1 MWGFFNSVAERGK
14 SQIFSKFTVPGL
26 VTPAVQWLGL
36 VASTALVGEPSGM
49 VGEASGMDPKKK
61 IVIESFLLLTVLE
74 YVYPTNCIGI
84 LDGNGLHSFH
94 GPGQNEHAGPLIQ
107 KRSGISGW

>member
-49 VGEASGMDPKKK
+49 VGEASGMDQKKK
-61 IVIESFLLLTVLE
+61 NSYRKFSVA
-74 YVYPTNCIGI
+74 NCPGI
-84 LDGNGLHSFH
+84 CIPHKLYWN
-94 GPGQNEHAGPLIQ
+94 PRWEWAT
-107 KRSGISGW
+107 

>member
-1 MWGFFNSVAERGK
+1 MWGFLNSVAGRGK
-14 SQIFSKFTVPGL
+14 SKIFSKFTVPGL
-26 VTPAVQWLGL
+26 VTLAVQWLGL
-36 VASTALVGEPSGM
+36 VASTALVGEPSGI
-49 VGEASGMDPKKK
+49 DHKQK

-84 LDGNGLHSFH
+84 LGGNGLQSFH
-94 GPGQNEHAGPLIQ
+94 GPGQNEHTGPLIQ